1 MRYLFT
7 FSQEAHGLHEPELLS
22 PFSKSHSDFLLK
34 ESFDGPLAGTD
45 YSATLSKRS
54 AIAGVSD
61 KYLRNPK

>member
-1 MRYLFT
+1 MCYLCALC
-7 FSQEAHGLHEPELLS
+7 QQAHGLHEPKLLP

-54 AIAGVSD
+54 AIAGDSD
-61 KYLRNPK
+61 KYLCNPN